1 MRSITMTAEQTAAY
15 DNDDMSVIRDLMDQ
29 AQRLHEETGETV
41 EVYTADGIVAFVA
54 QD

>member
-1 MRSITMTAEQTAAY
+1 MRSITMTPEQTAAY
-15 DNDDMSVIRDLMDQ
+15 DADDMAVIRELQAQ

-41 EVYTADGIVAFVA
+41 EVYTDDGIVAFVA

>member
-1 MRSITMTAEQTAAY
+1 MRSIIMTAKQTAAY
-15 DNDDMSVIRDLMDQ
+15 DNDDMEVIRDLMEQ

-41 EVYTADGIVAFVA
+41 EVYTDDGIVAFVA